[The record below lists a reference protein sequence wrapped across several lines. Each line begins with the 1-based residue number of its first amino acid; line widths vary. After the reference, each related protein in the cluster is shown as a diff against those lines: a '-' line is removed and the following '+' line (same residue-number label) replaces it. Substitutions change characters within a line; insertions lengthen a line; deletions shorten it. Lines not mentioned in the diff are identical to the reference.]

1 LISLSL
7 FVWLA
12 AALGCDFNPTAP
24 FAGFGG
30 EGEGVVLA
38 GRFADASGALA
49 LRALSSS
56 ADGMTVVVLDE
67 NGNEVGQAEVENGT
81 FTLRGLPDGRFTV
94 DFYQGSTK
102 VGSLVFDEVLANQ
115 QIAITVELR
124 DGTIRLLDERRTGIG
139 HGDVELEGIAGNIR
153 IEGDPMTGS
162 LEVEGQLV
170 TTRAAET
177 SIRKGNERLTLED
190 VSSGDRVHVKGEWET
205 ADDGSSVVFAR
216 EIKLQEEEE
225 GDEAGGECSY
235 IRGGRVG
242 EQIVLEG
249 TVLSGNDQSFVL
261 EVNGNRA
268 DGPVNVTFGGSP
280 TCVGQARN
288 GVSDRRRRQSERQGN
303 AHDLRERAGG
313 RGQDPEIGRVPSIRL
328 IRSGMNSGDAVWQ

>member
-1 LISLSL
+1 LISLFL

-24 FAGFGG
+24 FGGFDG

-56 ADGMTVVVLDE
+56 GDGMTVVVIDE
-67 NGNEVGQAEVENGT
+67 KGNQVGRVEVENGS

-94 DFYQGSTK
+94 EFYQGSTK
-102 VGSLVFDEVLANQ
+102 VGSFVFDEVLPNQ

-124 DGTIRLLDERRTGIG
+124 NGTIRLLDQKRTGIG
-139 HGDVELEGIAGNIR
+139 HGDVELEGIARSIR

-162 LEVEGQLV
+162 LEVGGQLV

-190 VSSGDRVHVKGEWET
+190 LSSGDRVHVKGEWET
-205 ADDGSSVVFAR
+205 AQDGSVVFAR

-225 GDEAGGECSY
+225 DDAAGEQCSY
-235 IRGGRVG
+235 ISGGRGG
-242 EQIVLEG
+242 EHIVLEG
-249 TVLSGNDQSFVL
+249 TVLSGNTQSFVMD
-261 EVNGNRA
+261 VNGNRA
-268 DGPVNVTFGGSP
+268 KGPVDVTFAGSP
-280 TCVGQARN
+280 TCVGQAKN
-288 GVSDRRRRQSERQGN
+288 GPCQVGAGN
-303 AHDLRERAGG
+303 KVNVKGTLLVTCESVQADEVKI
-313 RGQDPEIGRVPSIRL
+313 QK
-328 IRSGMNSGDAVWQ
+328 

>member
-1 LISLSL
+1 MRARVLISLSL
-7 FVWLA
+7 FLWLA

-67 NGNEVGQAEVENGT
+67 NGTEVGRVEVENGS

-102 VGSLVFDEVLANQ
+102 VGSLVFDDVLANQ

-139 HGDVELEGIAGNIR
+139 NGDVELEGIARSIR

-190 VSSGDRVHVKGEWET
+190 LSSGDRVHVKGEWET
-205 ADDGSSVVFAR
+205 ADDGSSAVFAR
-216 EIKLQEEEE
+216 EIKLQEEDEE
-225 GDEAGGECSY
+225 GDEAGEECSY
-235 IRGGRVG
+235 ISGGRVG
-242 EQIVLEG
+242 EPIVLEG
-249 TVLSGNDQSFVL
+249 TVLSGNNQSFAL

-280 TCVGQARN
+280 TCVGQAKK
-288 GVSDRRRRQSERQGN
+288 GPCQID
-303 AHDLRERAGG
+303 AGDKVNVKG
-313 RGQDPEIGRVPSIRL
+313 TLTTCESVQADEAKI
-328 IRSGMNSGDAVWQ
+328 QK

>member
-1 LISLSL
+1 MRTRVLISLSL
-7 FVWLA
+7 FVSLA

-24 FAGFGG
+24 FAGFDG
-30 EGEGVVLA
+30 EGRGVVLA
-38 GRFADASGALA
+38 GRFADASSALA
-49 LRALSSS
+49 LRAFASS
-56 ADGMTVVVLDE
+56 ADAVTVVVLDE
-67 NGNEVGQAEVENGT
+67 NGNEVGRVEVENGT

-102 VGSLVFDEVLANQ
+102 VGSLVFDDVLANQ
-115 QIAITVELR
+115 QIAITVELSN
-124 DGTIRLLDERRTGIG
+124 GTIQLLDERRTGIG
-139 HGDVELEGIAGNIR
+139 HGDVELEGIASSIH

-162 LEVEGQLV
+162 LEVNGQLV

-190 VSSGDRVHVKGEWET
+190 LSSGDRVHVKGEWET
-205 ADDGSSVVFAR
+205 ADGSSAVFAR

-225 GDEAGGECSY
+225 EGDEAGQECSY
-235 IRGGRVG
+235 ISGGRVG
-242 EQIVLEG
+242 EPIVLEG

-288 GVSDRRRRQSERQGN
+288 GPCQIDE
-303 AHDLRERAGG
+303 
-313 RGQDPEIGRVPSIRL
+313 
-328 IRSGMNSGDAVWQ
+328 GDKVNVKGTLTTCESVQADEVKIQK